1 VTEEAPPSA
10 PPSRRRLWI
19 AVGAVVV
26 VALAAGGYFFGS
38 SDTGGRQSGEG
49 GIAPDFALPE
59 VRGDGE
65 VALADVRGKPVVVN
79 FFAAWCVPCRK
90 EMPDFQA
97 VSSRLG
103 DRVAFLGVD
112 HQDNRDAAR
121 QLLADTGVRYPTGY
135 DPDGTVAER
144 YALFGMPTTLFI
156 SPDGR
161 LLEKHTGE
169 LSEDKLEEAI
179 TRLFGISS

>member
-1 VTEEAPPSA
+1 M
-10 PPSRRRLWI
+10 
-19 AVGAVVV
+19 VV

-38 SDTGGRQSGEG
+38 ADSRGDRQSGEG
-49 GIAPDFALPE
+49 GIAPDFSLPE

-65 VALADVRGKPVVVN
+65 SGGNVALASLRGKPVVVN
-79 FFAAWCVPCRK
+79 FFASWCVPCRK
-90 EMPDFQA
+90 EMPAFQA

-103 DRVAFLGVD
+103 DKVAFLGID
-112 HQDNRDAAR
+112 HQDNRDGGR

-135 DPDGTVAER
+135 DPDGKVAER
-144 YALFGMPTTLFI
+144 YSLFGMPTTVFI

-169 LSEDKLEEAI
+169 LSEGQLEESI
-179 TRLFGISS
+179 TRLFGIPT